1 MADLLQTAAS
11 AVKHDAPGN
20 FRSAILRVLVWLAVS
35 AAFWPCRQAAG
46 GEAAASAAAS
56 PDPLGWA
63 APTQA
68 MRPWTRW
75 WWMGSAVDK
84 TNLTSQLE
92 MFQKAGIGGVE
103 ICPIYGAHGYEN
115 RFIDF
120 LSPKWMDMLAHTT
133 SEAKRLGLGVDLT
146 TGTGWPNGGPRVTTE
161 MASGSAVIKQFDAAS
176 FASSIPARGRLQTLR
191 AFGSDGAQVD
201 LTGMVSGNRLN
212 WTPPAGTWR
221 LYGVWETGPAQQV
234 KRAAPGGAGNVL
246 DPFSTVAM
254 DTYLADFNQHFTV
267 YKGDMPRSFFHDSYE
282 YEKADWTPSFFSEF
296 AARRGY
302 DLRRQLPA
310 LVGEGPADTIA
321 RVTSDYRETLADQH
335 LAYIQEWTKWAH
347 SHGSLSRDQAHG
359 SPADLVD
366 VYAASDIPETEMMPF
381 GGQGA
386 ENYPMNKFASS
397 AAHLAGRTLSS
408 AESFT
413 WLTDHFQAPLSEVK
427 QAADFLFLT
436 GVNHIFLHGIP
447 YSPAEAPWPGW
458 QFYAAV
464 NFGPYGG
471 LWHDLPEFNAYATRC
486 QSVLQRGVSANDVLL
501 YYNVYDEWETPAR
514 NTAGI
519 IIANPFP
526 ATCKAT
532 AATLLSRG
540 YAFDYL
546 SDRFLAQARSFS
558 GIVEVGTNSPNLGSG
573 TNGFFT
579 PRTWRMGVQKACG
592 GNWPGT
598 ILVPSCRLMPV
609 ESLAKLVELAQSGA
623 KVLFVKNLPSDVP
636 GLGNLE
642 ARRAKFKALLDQV
655 KLQNTADPLVQ
666 QAKIGAGAFLVSSDV
681 DALLKQTTVQ
691 REPMMDDGLWFVRR
705 ASDEGY
711 TYFIVNRGDNAVA
724 KWITLGTPAMSAM
737 LLDPRFDNRSGVAAV
752 HQVGDGR
759 AQVFIQML
767 PGESRILRTFELRTV
782 SGPEWANIEPDEVV
796 TREPPAHQEAEIIP
810 FGLAHDVAGT
820 WDVKFVEGGPE
831 LPAAFTTTNLASW
844 TTRDDPEAKRF
855 AGTARYTI
863 IFDRPVERIVVES
876 SGPASHQWFEYAD
889 VPGQAYDWLLCL
901 GRVCDAA
908 RVKVNGKEV
917 GAVWCAPW
925 QIAVGKFL
933 QPGKNVLEIEVN
945 NLGLN
950 RVRDLDIRKVNWK
963 YFYDANMNSKTG
975 GGKFDASRL
984 PLRDSGLL
992 GPVRLQP
999 VKKMDMTPPP
1009 EPVIGPPR
1017 AIDP

>member
-1 MADLLQTAAS
+1 MPEFLQSAS
-11 AVKHDAPGN
+11 SAMKHGMSGSS
-20 FRSAILRVLVWLAVS
+20 RRVIIPFLALLAVF
-35 AAFWPCRQAAG
+35 AAISPCRQVACA
-46 GEAAASAAAS
+46 EAAASAAAFQ
-56 PDPLGWA
+56 DALGWA

-84 TNLTSQLE
+84 TNLTGQLE

-103 ICPIYGAHGYEN
+103 ICPIYGAHGYEDL
-115 RFIDF
+115 FIDF

-176 FASSIPARGRLQTLR
+176 FASSIPVRGRLQTLR
-191 AFGSDGAQVD
+191 AFGSDGSQID
-201 LTGMVSGNRLN
+201 LTGMVNGNRLN

-234 KRAAPGGAGNVL
+234 KRAAPGGVGNVL
-246 DPFSTVAM
+246 DPFSTAAM
-254 DTYLADFNQHFTV
+254 DAYLGDFNQHFTV
-267 YKGDMPRSFFHDSYE
+267 YKGDMPRSFFQDSYE
-282 YEKADWTPSFFSEF
+282 YYNAEWTPSFFAEF

-302 DLRRQLPA
+302 DLRAQLPA
-310 LVGEGPADTIA
+310 LLGEGPADAIS
-321 RVTSDYRETLADQH
+321 RVTSDYRETLADLH
-335 LAYIQEWTKWAH
+335 LAYIQDWTKWSH

-359 SPADLVD
+359 SPTDLVD
-366 VYAASDIPETEMMPF
+366 VYAAADIPETEMMPF

-413 WLTDHFQAPLSEVK
+413 WLTDHFQTPLSEVK

-471 LWHDLPEFNAYATRC
+471 LWHDLPEFKAYATRC
-486 QSVLQRGVSANDVLL
+486 QSVLQSGVSANDVLL
-501 YYNVYDEWETPAR
+501 YYNIYDEWETPAR

-526 ATCKAT
+526 DTCKSVAS
-532 AATLLSRG
+532 TLLSRG

-558 GIVEVGTNSPNLGSG
+558 GVVEVGTNSPQFS
-573 TNGFFT
+573 TMSANGIFT
-579 PRTWRMGVQKACG
+579 PRTWRLGVQKACG

-598 ILVPSCRLMPV
+598 ILVPSCHLMPL
-609 ESLAKLVELAQSGA
+609 ESLVKLVDLAQSGA

-636 GLGNLE
+636 GLANLE
-642 ARRAKFKALLDQV
+642 ERRAKFKALLDQV
-655 KLQNTADPLVQ
+655 KLEKTADPLVQ
-666 QAKIGAGAFLVSSDV
+666 KATIGSGAFLVSADV
-681 DALLKQTTVQ
+681 DALLKQTDIK
-691 REPMMDDGLWFVRR
+691 REPMMDDSLWFVRR
-705 ASDEGY
+705 ADNQGY
-711 TYFIVNRGDNAVA
+711 QYFVANRSEKAVS
-724 KWITLGTPAMSAM
+724 KWITLGTPAQAAV
-737 LLDPRFDNRSGVAAV
+737 LLDPRFDNRSGVAAL
-752 HQVGDGR
+752 HQIGDGR
-759 AQVFIQML
+759 TQVFIQLL

-782 SGPEWANIEPDEVV
+782 TGPDWANIEPPQIVVHDPQALGTPWGQAQEV
-796 TREPPAHQEAEIIP
+796 T
-810 FGLAHDVAGT
+810 GT

-844 TTRDDPEAKRF
+844 TTRDDPECKRF
-855 AGTARYTI
+855 AGTARYI
-863 IFDRPVERIVVES
+863 ITFDHPVEVKHADLIGSGSALDYYYRGVVQAP
-876 SGPASHQWFEYAD
+876 GRAD
-889 VPGQAYDWLLCL
+889 DWLLDL

-908 RVKVNGKEV
+908 RVKVNGKDV

-933 QPGKNVLEIEVN
+933 KPGKNVLEIEVT

-963 YFYDANMNSKTG
+963 YFYDANVNSKTG

-984 PLRDSGLL
+984 PLRDSGLF

-999 VKKMDMTPPP
+999 VKKMDMTLPRTT
-1009 EPVIGPPR
+1009 IGPPR
-1017 AIDP
+1017 TAAP

>member
-1 MADLLQTAAS
+1 MSDLLQTASS
-11 AVKHDAPGN
+11 AVKHGLPGN
-20 FRSAILRVLVWLAVS
+20 SRSVIVPVLALLAVF
-35 AAFWPCRQAAG
+35 AALWPCRQEAGAVAAAG
-46 GEAAASAAAS
+46 AEAF

-68 MRPWTRW
+68 MHPWTRW
-75 WWMGSAVDK
+75 WWMGSALDK
-84 TNLTSQLE
+84 TNLTGQLE

-103 ICPIYGAHGYEN
+103 ICPIYGANGYED

-133 SEAKRLGLGVDLT
+133 SEARRLGLGVDLT

-161 MASGSAVIKQFDAAS
+161 MASGSVVIKRFDAVS
-176 FASSIPARGRLQTLR
+176 FSSSIPARGRLQTLR
-191 AFGSDGAQVD
+191 AFGSDGTQVD

-234 KRAAPGGAGNVL
+234 KRAAPGGVGNVL

-254 DTYLADFNQHFTV
+254 DAYLADFNQHFTV
-267 YKGDMPRSFFHDSYE
+267 YKGEMPRSFFHDSYE
-282 YEKADWTPSFFSEF
+282 YVNAEWTPSFFTEF

-302 DLRRQLPA
+302 DMRTQLPA
-310 LVGEGPADTIA
+310 LLDEGSADTIS
-321 RVTSDYRETLADQH
+321 RVTSDYRETLADLH
-335 LAYIQEWTKWAH
+335 LAYIQDWTKWSH

-359 SPADLVD
+359 SPTDLVD
-366 VYAASDIPETEMMPF
+366 VYAAADIPETEMMPF

-397 AAHLAGRTLSS
+397 SAHLTGRTLSS

-413 WLTDHFQAPLSEVK
+413 WLTDHFQTPLSEVK

-471 LWHDLPEFNAYATRC
+471 LWHDLPEFKAYATRC
-486 QSVLQRGVSANDVLL
+486 QSVLQSGVSANDVLL
-501 YYNVYDEWETPAR
+501 YYNVYDEWDTPAR

-526 ATCKAT
+526 DTCR
-532 AATLLSRG
+532 AAAAELLNRG

-558 GIVEVGTNSPNLGSG
+558 GLVEVGTNSLNLGSG
-573 TNGFFT
+573 TNGFST
-579 PRTWRMGVQKACG
+579 PRSWRLGVQRACG
-592 GNWPGT
+592 GNWPAS
-598 ILVPSCRLMPV
+598 ILVPACRLMPV
-609 ESLAKLVELAQSGA
+609 ESLAKLADLARSGA
-623 KVLFVKNLPSDVP
+623 TILFVKNLPSDVP
-636 GLGNLE
+636 GLGNLA

-655 KLQNTADPLVQ
+655 KLEETTDPLIKK
-666 QAKIGAGAFLVSSDV
+666 ATIGSGAFLVSPDV
-681 DALLKQTTVQ
+681 DALLKQAGVM

-705 ASDEGY
+705 AHNEGY
-711 TYFIVNRGDNAVA
+711 QYFVANRSEKAVS
-724 KWITLGTPAMSAM
+724 KWITLGTPAQSAV
-737 LLDPRFDNRSGVAAV
+737 LLDPCFDNRSGVAAV

-759 AQVFIQML
+759 TQVFLQLL
-767 PGESRILRTFELRTV
+767 PGESRILRTFETAKV
-782 SGPEWANIEPDEVV
+782 DGPAWPNIEPVQNV
-796 TREPPAHQEAEIIP
+796 TEDINTRVTPAGPA
-810 FGLAHDVAGT
+810 FALAGT
-820 WDVKFVEGGPE
+820 WEVKFIEGGPE
-831 LPAAFTTTNLASW
+831 LPAAYTTTNLASW

-863 IFDRPVERIVVES
+863 TFDQPVGTTPALGSGNAVRS
-876 SGPASHQWFEYAD
+876 SYRDGLQSPGWAD
-889 VPGQAYDWLLCL
+889 DWVLDL
-901 GRVCDAA
+901 GRVCEAA
-908 RVKVNGKEV
+908 HVKINGHDI

-933 QPGKNVLEIEVN
+933 QPGKNVLEIEVT
-945 NLGLN
+945 NLALN

-963 YFYDANMNSKTG
+963 YFYDANVNSKTG

-999 VKKMDMTPPP
+999 VKKMDMTLPP
-1009 EPVIGPPR
+1009 ITSGPPR
-1017 AIDP
+1017 TADP